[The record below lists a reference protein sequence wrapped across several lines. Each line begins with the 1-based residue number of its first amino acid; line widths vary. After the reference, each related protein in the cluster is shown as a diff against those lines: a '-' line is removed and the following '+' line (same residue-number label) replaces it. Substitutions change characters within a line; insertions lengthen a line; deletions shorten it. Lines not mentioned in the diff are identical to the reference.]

1 MQLNLHWGTFVK
13 VIPSAPGSTSV
24 QVCLE
29 IAETALRRF
38 GLVLFDPADEA
49 GDFAVAGQTPDG
61 EVIVQVVCVPLE
73 GINTW
78 IIVSAYSN
86 SSRAAESLRNL
97 VREFIVD
104 KS

>member
-1 MQLNLHWGTFVK
+1 MQLHSHWGTFVK
-13 VIPSAPGSTSV
+13 AIGSAPDSTSV

-29 IAETALRRF
+29 IAEIALRRF
-38 GLVLFDPADEA
+38 SLEVFDRAEA
-49 GDFAVAGQTPDG
+49 GDFAVAGRTPDA

-73 GINTW
+73 GIETW

-86 SSRAAESLRNL
+86 NSASAERLRNL

-104 KS
+104 KN